1 MTQKLKLF
9 KPARTPKPQ
18 PARDVVTRWGGDPRI
33 RSEGFVTVPVRFL
46 MYHAALKPYR
56 LEAVEAFFIVHL
68 MAYKWDDAAPFPS
81 MTTIARRMGVSVNY
95 ARTIARNLEGKGFL
109 SRIQRVGTSNAF
121 DLTPLFTKLAD
132 HVTKAAKPTARSSRP
147 RKQTPKSKARTT

>member
-1 MTQKLKLF
+1 MTQKLKVF
-9 KPARTPKPQ
+9 KSAKAPKPQ
-18 PARDVVTRWGGDPRI
+18 PARDVATRWGGDVRI

-56 LEAVEAFFIVHL
+56 LEAVEAFFVIHL

-81 MTTIARRMGVSVNY
+81 MNTIASRMGISVNY
-95 ARTIARNLEGKGFL
+95 ARTIARRLEGKGFL
-109 SRIQRVGTSNAF
+109 TRIKRVGTSNAF

-132 HVTKAAKPTARSSRP
+132 HVTKAAKPKARASRP
-147 RKQTPKSKARTT
+147 GKKTTKSKTRTP